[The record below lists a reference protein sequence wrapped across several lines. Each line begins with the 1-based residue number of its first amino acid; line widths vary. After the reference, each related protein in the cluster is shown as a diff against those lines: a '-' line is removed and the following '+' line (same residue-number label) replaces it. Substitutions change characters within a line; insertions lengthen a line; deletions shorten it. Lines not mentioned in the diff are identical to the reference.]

1 VATCGLAPGAL
12 AKVWLGW
19 EALGRNA
26 SAGFWTREMCC
37 NRLQLTRTTMQHVL
51 QLLHV
56 LATVLRPKPCISHP
70 CMMPIHELQVT
81 CQTKPQ

>member
-1 VATCGLAPGAL
+1 
-12 AKVWLGW
+12 
-19 EALGRNA
+19 
-26 SAGFWTREMCC
+26 MCC